1 MELEDIKKG
10 WKQLNEQ
17 LENTEIVNQKMIK
30 EMIVERTTTAR
41 GKLFMMNLPIIIF
54 IPILMIAFPLMYIEI
69 NIGDIVL
76 MNIVTELLF
85 AYSLFTELILIHYLH
100 QMNIHRKTVSE
111 IAYSTLMFKKWFKIR
126 FVTGLPLALIFI
138 FFYILN
144 LHYST
149 NILKSSTFWITL
161 GICIPIAIYASTKK
175 IKKMFQTLKVIE
187 KAIKDLKELKEE

>member
-85 AYSLFTELILIHYLH
+85 AYSLFTE
-100 QMNIHRKTVSE
+100 
-111 IAYSTLMFKKWFKIR
+111 
-126 FVTGLPLALIFI
+126 
-138 FFYILN
+138 
-144 LHYST
+144 
-149 NILKSSTFWITL
+149 
-161 GICIPIAIYASTKK
+161 
-175 IKKMFQTLKVIE
+175 
-187 KAIKDLKELKEE
+187 